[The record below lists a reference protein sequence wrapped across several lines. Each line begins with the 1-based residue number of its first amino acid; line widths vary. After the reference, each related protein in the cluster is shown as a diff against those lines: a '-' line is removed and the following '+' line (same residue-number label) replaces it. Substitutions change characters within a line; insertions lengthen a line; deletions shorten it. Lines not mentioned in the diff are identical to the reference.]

1 MTVKACDHNTE
12 SAMTENQYSLIKKY
26 LQWLSKHWI
35 DIHHGSPH
43 IDYFVAK
50 TQLWQKN
57 HGVEHTIA
65 IIKNIRLHVI
75 RYLASDPL
83 FKSKINLGLN
93 KKGLPKKLGPLM
105 GLVLSGDPK
114 DRRLLLTILNISR
127 CFPEKLYKED
137 TKPITDPWLGNEPNW
152 GEYGYEVYQALTL
165 LGLQTQSPPPQWRDY
180 HLSLKKGPNGQAT
193 LSSITDLSYID
204 EESMQDLITLGG
216 TSFAQQIKALK
227 HAMSP
232 LLWNEKLNTK
242 SKNITGNGR
251 KLVSI
256 PDKEAKT
263 RVIAIFDYW
272 SQDALK
278 PLHDFIMRFLKSLKA
293 DCTYDQTKAIPDKA
307 PGHKY
312 YSFDLK
318 SATDRFPIGF
328 QEMVLGVIFNSTY
341 AAAWRK
347 VMVKKPFTNPWT
359 GPIHYGKGQPM
370 GALSSWA
377 VFTLSHHVIV
387 YIACMRC
394 GIQSNF
400 DKYYRLLGDDIV
412 ILHNGV
418 AKEYQKI
425 LKSFEV
431 DISAHKTL
439 ISDNMCEF
447 AKKLYEK
454 GKDISGIQYS
464 WILNKIYYW
473 TITEE
478 IYGIADKLSLS
489 SHVVGPR
496 GVAQLLPLLNLPTR
510 FKSHIGRMFM
520 LPRSDESDQVVNYKL
535 IQLFKELDL
544 PYGCN
549 FRDHSKITVVK
560 AIMADMVCKKLED
573 SLRPI
578 ANEIGDLRKLAAE
591 CTRTLDT
598 SVPQEVSTNTLLRYI
613 PPVKLGMDMLT
624 KGKNIL
630 SQIVDQD
637 YSMNDLLG
645 HLGSNILMSPTRV
658 FHEKESIRIYHDRA
672 DLLKRMV
679 QYSKLYSGLMREASL
694 SDGSDEAQ
702 SKLFQKQWS
711 VLPSSRRNTV
721 MVGYPKV

>member
-1 MTVKACDHNTE
+1 
-12 SAMTENQYSLIKKY
+12 MTENQYSLVKKY
-26 LQWLSKHWI
+26 LHWVSTHWI

-75 RYLASDPL
+75 RYLASNPL
-83 FKSKINLGLN
+83 MKSQINLGLN

-105 GLVLSGDPK
+105 SLVLSGDPK
-114 DRRLLLTILNISR
+114 ERRLLLTILNISR
-127 CFPEKLYKED
+127 CFPERLYKED
-137 TKPITDPWLGNEPNW
+137 TTSITSPWKGEEPNW
-152 GEYGYEVYQALTL
+152 GNMGYEVYQAITL
-165 LGLQTQSPPPQWRDY
+165 LGLPTQSSPPQWRDY

-193 LSSITDLSYID
+193 LSSITDLVYID
-204 EESMQDLITLGG
+204 DESIQDLTTLGG
-216 TSFAQQIKALK
+216 DTFAQQLKALK
-227 HAMSP
+227 RMLDP
-232 LLWNEKLNTK
+232 KLWVSKFNPKTK
-242 SKNITGNGR
+242 ITGNGR

-278 PLHDFIMRFLKSLKA
+278 PLHDTIMRFLKNLKA
-293 DCTYDQTKAIPDKA
+293 DCTYDQTKAIPVKS

-328 QEMVLGVIFNSTY
+328 QEMVLGVIYNSTY
-341 AAAWRK
+341 AAAWRR
-347 VMVKKPFTNPWT
+347 VMTSKAFTNPW
-359 GPIHYGKGQPM
+359 GEPLKYNKGQPM

-377 VFTLSHHVIV
+377 VFTLSHHIVV
-387 YIACMRC
+387 YIAALRC
-394 GIQSNF
+394 GIQSNH

-412 ILHNGV
+412 ILHNGI
-418 AKEYQKI
+418 ATEYQKI
-425 LKSFEV
+425 LKGFEV
-431 DISAHKTL
+431 DISSHKTL

-447 AKKLYEK
+447 AKKLYE
-454 GKDISGIQYS
+454 GGTDISGIQYS
-464 WILNKIYYW
+464 WILNKTFYW

-478 IYGIADKLSLS
+478 LYGIIDKLSLS

-496 GVAQLLPLLNLPTR
+496 GVAQLLTLLGLPIR
-510 FKSHIGRMFM
+510 FKSHIKRMFM
-520 LPRSDESDQVVNYKL
+520 LPRSDESEQVVNYKL
-535 IQLFKELDL
+535 IQLFSELDL

-549 FRDHSKITVVK
+549 FRDHSKIKVVK
-560 AIMADMVCKKLED
+560 DIMADMVCKKLED

-591 CTRTLDT
+591 CTRTIDT
-598 SVPQEVSTNTLLRYI
+598 SVPQEVSTNTLIRYI

-637 YSMNDLLG
+637 YSMDDLLG

-679 QYSKLYSGLMREASL
+679 QYSKLYSGLLKEASDKDT
-694 SDGSDEAQ
+694 SEEAQ
-702 SKLFQKQWS
+702 SRLFQKQWS